1 MKLSR
6 HEIVARFGYLLN
18 IRQQLNLTESN
29 LLDPP
34 ELLWET
40 GDATEKLYERMC
52 RTLDLQERLDILN
65 KKLDYAENLQETLM
79 ELENSTKSHRLEW
92 IIIWLIAI
100 ECVRLSPDWEL

>member
-34 ELLWET
+34 EL
-40 GDATEKLYERMC
+40 LYERMC

-100 ECVRLSPDWEL
+100 ECVRLSPDWKL